1 MLPKSNRLRVGSDFN
16 RITKT
21 GVRINSENLVI
32 YAALVGENQPQIG
45 FIVNRSVGGSVTR
58 HLVTRKLRH
67 NFASHIK
74 SLPNKSM
81 LVVRVLKQ
89 QADYTTEVATSIEKT
104 IAKLSSKKA
113 DAWEKYL
120 SL

>member
-32 YAALVGENQPQIG
+32 YAALVGEDQPQIG

-67 NFASHIK
+67 NFAAYIP
-74 SLPNKSM
+74 SLPNGLM
-81 LVVRVLKQ
+81 IVVRVLKTQ
-89 QADYTTEVATSIEKT
+89 NDYTAEVSQLIEKT
-104 IAKLSSKKA
+104 LLKFSTQNNKA
-113 DAWEKYL
+113 DK
-120 SL
+120 

>member
-1 MLPKSNRLRVGSDFN
+1 MGSDFN

-32 YAALVGENQPQIG
+32 YAALAGEDQPQIG

-67 NFASHIK
+67 NFASYIK

-89 QADYTTEVATSIEKT
+89 QPDYTNEVAASIGKT
-104 IAKLSSKKA
+104 IVKLSSKKA
-113 DAWEKYL
+113 DA
-120 SL
+120 

>member
-32 YAALVGENQPQIG
+32 YAALVGEDQPQIG

-89 QADYTTEVATSIEKT
+89 QDDYTNEVATSIEKT

-113 DAWEKYL
+113 DA
-120 SL
+120 

>member
-1 MLPKSNRLRVGSDFN
+1 MGSDFN

-32 YAALVGENQPQIG
+32 YAALAGEGQPQIG

-81 LVVRVLKQ
+81 FVVRVLKQ
-89 QADYTTEVATSIEKT
+89 HPDYTNEVAASIEKT
-104 IAKLSSKKA
+104 IVKLSSKKA
-113 DAWEKYL
+113 DA
-120 SL
+120 

>member
-1 MLPKSNRLRVGSDFN
+1 MGSDFN

-32 YAALVGENQPQIG
+32 YAALAGSDQPQIG

-67 NFASHIK
+67 NFAAHIK
-74 SLPNKSM
+74 SLPSKSM

-89 QADYTTEVATSIEKT
+89 QADYTNEVSVSIEKT
-104 IAKLSSKKA
+104 IAKLTNKKA
-113 DAWEKYL
+113 DA
-120 SL
+120 